1 MSKAIIDIN
10 HGPFISKNNLG
21 GGSFFDPDAVSYFS
35 TAGISLGAVTPSAY
49 DQAASFNGTNQ
60 YLSVASNSSLQLGNG
75 QDFTISSWINPTLN
89 GNYLFGKYTSS
100 TGWEYGLSTTNTSFL
115 VILGSYVNTINYS
128 FPLNQ
133 WSLIT
138 IVYNYSTTT
147 LNVYVNGVSINVQ
160 TGVPTFANAS
170 APFSIANTGDYTGGY
185 KWNGS
190 IAGFGIWTSASGGGG
205 ALSASQVSALYNKG
219 IGLTYSVIANTDLE
233 PNLVSYWALNE
244 TSGAS
249 VYVDSN
255 EINNL
260 TPYGTPTNSVG
271 PIATSTLP
279 TQNLINSF
287 VKGTKQLGLWNSMVC
302 WPLRSSQNASST
314 LTAQALGGFGNY
326 VGTMTNFA
334 GASSAWGSSGVN
346 FNTAG
351 YITANVNYNDY
362 ASSCYAIIN
371 PTSADNPVRLAV
383 TNGAQTDNANNL
395 VWASQIYSSNQNS
408 ISSNVNGWGNYG
420 TSVNL
425 KKFSEIGFNQT
436 SSTTGI
442 NWINGTPYSASGG
455 ASVPSSATNIISIG
469 AYSNG
474 NYPWVGIIPFVA
486 IFKGQ
491 VANYASLTNL
501 YKSTLGVG
509 LALL

>member
-1 MSKAIIDIN
+1 MSYASTVLQRKF
-10 HGPFISKNNLG
+10 GLG
-21 GGSFFDPDAVSYFS
+21 QQYDPDALKYFS
-35 TAGISLGAVTPSAY
+35 TAGISSGAVTPSAY
-49 DQAASFNGTNQ
+49 DQAATFNGTNQ
-60 YLSVASNSSLQLGNG
+60 YLSVASNSSLKLGNG

-190 IAGFGIWTSASGGGG
+190 IAGFGIWKTASGGGG

-219 IGLTYSVIANTDLE
+219 IGLTYSVIENTDLE

-271 PIATSTLP
+271 PIATDTASS
-279 TQNLINSF
+279 QSLINTF
-287 VKGTKQLGLWNSMVC
+287 VKGIKGLGLWNNFVC
-302 WPLRSSQNASST
+302 WPLRSSMNNSSVQTTAYSLGGLTTQNAT
-314 LTAQALGGFGNY
+314 L
-326 VGTMTNFA
+326 
-334 GASSAWGSSGVN
+334 
-346 FNTAG
+346 
-351 YITANVNYNDY
+351 AN
-362 ASSCYAIIN
+362 API
-371 PTSADNPVRLAV
+371 
-383 TNGAQTDNANNL
+383 
-395 VWASQIYSSNQNS
+395 WASQGLNFNGTNQFLDAGQNSSLIFTTQDFSVISINNPNSSNFT
-408 ISSNVNGWGNYG
+408 NYG
-420 TSVNL
+420 TS
-425 KKFSEIGFNQT
+425 IGFGVYASSGWLFQYSPTNAFLLATCNGTGPFQT
-436 SSTTGI
+436 SNNVITAGVNSVI
-442 NWINGTPYSASGG
+442 AFSRSGTSAALYQNATNVTATSIPLVNPAPPSQNMFLGG
-455 ASVPSSATNIISIG
+455 KVGYFQGTSVLSSVFNVSLSATQQSLV
-469 AYSNG
+469 YSLL
-474 NYPWVGIIPFVA
+474 
-486 IFKGQ
+486 KQ
-491 VANYASLTNL
+491 
-501 YKSTLGVG
+501 TLAVG
-509 LALL
+509 LSLP